1 MLPPMRA
8 LLVVLAAAA
17 CQRSS
22 DPPPS
27 AGSAAGAAPGP
38 SLVATLTRS
47 EAEDLCFAF
56 DRSGAAADVAANR
69 NYLIADWLGKQ
80 IVSETGR
87 AWMADFARLG
97 QDKAARRTALERLA
111 KTHALADCPLAAM
124 WQ

>member
-8 LLVVLAAAA
+8 LLVVLALAA

-27 AGSAAGAAPGP
+27 AGRATGAATGP
-38 SLVATLTRS
+38 SLVATLTRA

-56 DRSGAAADVAANR
+56 DRSGAAADVDANR

-97 QDKAARRTALERLA
+97 QDKVARRTALERLA
-111 KTHALADCPLAAM
+111 KTHALPDCPLAAM